1 MYIKHNDIEY
11 LLQIKQAD
19 ELLKIIIQ
27 DISGINIKAIINY
40 IACGDRRFDYKIC
53 ENSGLTIADIEEILE
68 IFTER
73 IYND

>member
-1 MYIKHNDIEY
+1 MLIKYNNTEYSVDI
-11 LLQIKQAD
+11 IQAD
-19 ELLKIIIQ
+19 ENLQIIIF
-27 DISGINIKAIINY
+27 DFMRINKKASVEY
-40 IACGDRRFDYKIC
+40 IPCGDRRFDYKIC